1 MKNILRLFT
10 KRRFFPLFFTQFL
23 GAFNDNLFKNALV
36 ILALYRIGPSYTSHT
51 EMLVTWAAGIF
62 ILPFFLFSAFAG
74 QIADKYERAS
84 LIVKIK
90 FAEIILMGFAALGFY
105 LQNIWILFLALFLV
119 GTQATFFGPVK
130 YAILPDQLK
139 ENELVDG
146 NAWIEGS
153 TFIAILLGTIG
164 GGLLILSTH
173 GIACIAISIITVAL
187 LGWLAS
193 QLIIKKQPVVP
204 NLKINWKLHQETKKI
219 MLESTKYPEIFRAI
233 LGISWFWFIGAIF
246 LAQIPA
252 FVKNMLYA
260 NEQVVSLL
268 FTLFSVGIAIGAFTC
283 AQLLKSEIS
292 ARYTPISALGIS
304 LFTLDLCLTS
314 KTFVEPQTFLN
325 FSNFLS
331 SFNGIHIILDIL
343 LLSIC
348 GGIYIVPLYVILQN
362 QSPKHERARMIS
374 SNNIFN
380 ALFMVIAMLFTL
392 FLFSLHLSVAAIFL
406 IMACMN
412 ILVAIVSW
420 PFWSINQ
427 TKKIL
432 KKLFQLLFRIQL
444 NGLENYPT
452 TAPRLVIV
460 ANHVSLLDGILLWL
474 FLPSPLTF
482 VINIHTIQKWWA
494 KWIKP
499 FAPIFLVDS
508 SNPMAIKSLIEYIE
522 TNQHCVIFPE
532 GRMTTMGGLMK
543 IYEGPAL
550 VTDRTH
556 ATLLPIHIEG
566 AQYSF
571 FSRLRGKTRQHLFP
585 KITISIFPSKTITA
599 PSDLKGR
606 KRRKIM
612 SQQLYQILCEI
623 NFLSQNAYKTLFQSL
638 IEAKKCYGKNYV
650 ILKDTNYQSLTY
662 HQLMARS
669 FIFSNMIQK
678 ITQPS
683 ETIGILL
690 PNTIAYVVIF
700 FGLQACSR
708 IPALL
713 NFAMNPTKVV
723 KCCQIAALKTV
734 ITSKKFVEVGKLN
747 ELIAA
752 LKTAGLNI
760 LFIEDILEKIGP
772 IHRITGYLQALFPS
786 YYYTQNDPN
795 NCKKPAIIL
804 FTSGSEGDPKGV
816 LLSHYNL
823 QSNIFQI
830 LTKLNFNSK
839 DIVLNALPFFHAFS
853 FNAGLLLPIFTG
865 VCILIYTT
873 PLHLRKIPE
882 LCYEFNVTALFS
894 ADTFLAGYAKYANPY
909 DFYTLRYIFAG
920 AEKLKEETRK
930 LWLDKFG
937 LRIFEGYGATE
948 TAPVLALN
956 NIVENKPGT
965 VGKLLPGIQYQL
977 KPVEGISSGGELYVK
992 GPNIMLGYLRV
1003 DNVGE
1008 IEKNESGWYA
1018 TGDIV
1023 SIDEEGFI
1031 TIQDRRKRFAKIGG
1045 EMIPL
1050 TEIEICIRQLWPGF
1064 QHAVIAQ
1071 PDPKKGEH
1079 IILFTTYPN
1088 ATRQTIV
1095 EHAKQ
1100 LGLSNLAIP
1109 KQVKVIFKMPLLA
1122 TGKIDYPGLA
1132 GLGIV

>member
-1 MKNILRLFT
+1 MKNSFHLFT
-10 KRRFFPLFFTQFL
+10 KRRFFPLFFTQLL

-36 ILALYRIGPSYTSHT
+36 ILVLYRIGQTHT
-51 EMLVTWAAGIF
+51 AHTDMLVTWAAGIF
-62 ILPFFLFSAFAG
+62 ILPFFIFSAFAG
-74 QIADKYERAS
+74 QLADKYERAS

-90 FAEIILMGFAALGFY
+90 FAEILLMGLAALGFY
-105 LQNIWILFLALFLV
+105 LQNIWILFFALFLV

-139 ENELVDG
+139 ETELING

-173 GIACIAISIITVAL
+173 GITLIATSIITVAL
-187 LGWLAS
+187 LGWLTS
-193 QLIIKKQPVVP
+193 QLIIKKQPIVP
-204 NLKINWKLHQETKKI
+204 SLKINWNLYQETKKI
-219 MLESTKYPEIFRAI
+219 MLESTKYSEIFRAI

-246 LAQIPA
+246 LAEIPA
-252 FVKNMLYA
+252 FVKNMLSA

-268 FTLFSVGIAIGAFTC
+268 FTLFSVGIAIGAFIC

-292 ARYTPISALGIS
+292 TRYTPISALGIS
-304 LFTLDLCLTS
+304 VFTIDLCLAS
-314 KTFVEPQTFLN
+314 KTFINTHTLLN
-325 FSNFLS
+325 FSSFLS
-331 SFNGIHIILDIL
+331 HLSGIHIALDIL

-362 QSPKHERARMIS
+362 KSPKYERARMIS

-380 ALFMVIAMLFTL
+380 ALFMVAAMLLTL
-392 FLFSLHLSVAAIFL
+392 FLFSFHLSVAAIFL
-406 IMACMN
+406 MMALIN
-412 ILVAIVSW
+412 VLVALFSW
-420 PFWSINQ
+420 PFWSIDQ
-427 TKKIL
+427 ARKIL
-432 KKLFQLLFRIQL
+432 QKVFKFLFHIQL
-444 NGLENYPT
+444 NGLENYPIA
-452 TAPRLVIV
+452 APRLVIV

-474 FLPSPLTF
+474 FLPAHLTF
-482 VINIHTIQKWWA
+482 VINIHTIQQWWA

-508 SNPMAIKSLIEYIE
+508 TNPMAIKSLIAYIE

-532 GRMTTMGGLMK
+532 GRMTTIGGLMK

-556 ATLLPIHIEG
+556 AMLLPVHIEG

-585 KITISIFPSKTITA
+585 KITMNIFPPKTITA

-606 KRRKIM
+606 KRRKVI
-612 SQQLYQILCEI
+612 SQQLYQTLCEI
-623 NFLSQNAYKTLFQSL
+623 NFLSQNAHKTLFQSL
-638 IEAKKCYGKNYV
+638 IDARHCYGKQYV
-650 ILKDTNYQSLTY
+650 ILKDANYQSLTY
-662 HQLMARS
+662 NQLITRS
-669 FIFSNMIQK
+669 FIFANSIQK
-678 ITQPS
+678 ITEPS

-690 PNTIAYVVIF
+690 PNTIAYAVIF

-713 NFAMNPTKVV
+713 NFSMPPIKVA
-723 KCCQIAALKTV
+723 KCSKIAALKTV
-734 ITSKKFVEVGKLN
+734 ITSKKFIEVGKLD
-747 ELIAA
+747 EMIIV
-752 LKTAGLNI
+752 LKEAGLKI
-760 LFIEDILEKIGP
+760 LFIEDILEKIGLMQ
-772 IHRITGYLQALFPS
+772 RMKGFTQAFFTSL
-786 YYYTQNDPN
+786 YYQFDPE
-795 NCKKPAIIL
+795 KTPHQTAIIL

-853 FNAGLLLPIFTG
+853 FSAGLLLPIFTG

-894 ADTFLAGYAKYANPY
+894 ANTFLAGYAKYANPY
-909 DFYTLRYIFAG
+909 DFYSLRYIFAG
-920 AEKLKEETRK
+920 AEKLKEETRQ

-948 TAPVLALN
+948 TSPVLALN
-956 NIVENKPGT
+956 NIVENKAGT

-977 KPVEGISSGGELYVK
+977 NPVEGISIGGELYVK
-992 GPNIMLGYLRV
+992 GPNIMLGYLRM
-1003 DNVGE
+1003 DHSGE
-1008 IEKNESGWYA
+1008 VEKSESGWYA

-1023 SIDEEGFI
+1023 SLDEEGFI

-1050 TEIEICIRQLWPGF
+1050 TEIEICMSQLWPGF
-1064 QHAVIAQ
+1064 QHAVIAKS
-1071 PDPKKGEH
+1071 DPKKGEH
-1079 IILFTTYPN
+1079 IILFTTCKE

-1095 EHAKQ
+1095 ENAKK

-1122 TGKIDYPGLA
+1122 TGKVDYPGLL
-1132 GLGIV
+1132 GLV